1 MEEKYW
7 DRTPMTF
14 WMSED
19 EGVGPPW
26 KSGDIRAS
34 MMMDFLEAGMDI
46 EQLMRIRQEVQSYPT
61 DELTSKLTGA
71 LVMYRNIQEEIEGET
86 IDFVSKEQH
95 MELLGLEALSF
106 IFLEE
111 FGGRHDRDGVIWNS
125 TKGT

>member
-7 DRTPMTF
+7 D
-14 WMSED
+14 WMNED
-19 EGVGPPW
+19 GGVGPPW
-26 KSGDIRAS
+26 KNGDIRAS

-46 EQLMRIRQEVQSYPT
+46 EQLMRIRLEAQSYPN
-61 DELTSKLTGA
+61 DELTSRLTGA
-71 LVMYRNIQEEIEGET
+71 LVMYGNIQEEIDGKT

-111 FGGRHDRDGVIWNS
+111 FGDRHDRDGALWNS